1 MFKNVLNTIKKH
13 SVAVKLYC
21 VAFTLIFTLTVV
33 LGFVANVIPEGGK
46 IQIVRNSLT
55 VTVDGDCETVADAL
69 ELAGIKLT
77 KNEYLNCSLSDSADE
92 VGVIVISRKSAG
104 EGENAVHSSALAGK
118 TQEERPEKWNRK
130 ERPQKSITFII
141 ESRFAL

>member
-33 LGFVANVIPEGGK
+33 FGFVANVIPEGEK

-55 VTVDGDCETVADAL
+55 VTGVAHGAACRALRRADGRRHEDRHKRLD
-69 ELAGIKLT
+69 
-77 KNEYLNCSLSDSADE
+77 
-92 VGVIVISRKSAG
+92 RK
-104 EGENAVHSSALAGK
+104 
-118 TQEERPEKWNRK
+118 
-130 ERPQKSITFII
+130 
-141 ESRFAL
+141 